1 MEIGS
6 LEFRRKSDRKA
17 PRASPELVHETN
29 ENGERRL
36 RDVLSPS
43 YASHSMN
50 LLQLSKTK
58 VLQHFMQLQH

>member
-6 LEFRRKSDRKA
+6 LEFRQKSDRKA
-17 PRASPELVHETN
+17 PRASPEFVQETN